1 MTYGAVPLLQGLGV
15 AFVRNGEKLI
25 YKLTLQETC
34 LSSCIRKGA
43 AELSV
48 MKGKHHVR
56 LSKTLHNLPSI
67 ININTNSPLRTR
79 GGDRNQLNFT

>member
-34 LSSCIRKGA
+34 LTSCIRIGA
-43 AELSV
+43 AELSIRGNT
-48 MKGKHHVR
+48 MF
-56 LSKTLHNLPSI
+56 LSKTLYNLPSI
-67 ININTNSPLRTR
+67 ININTH
-79 GGDRNQLNFT
+79 F